1 MVFAVR
7 EPSDEP
13 ELAGL
18 PDLPLGGLPEEDAR
32 AVLASVVPGRL
43 DESVRDRIIAETRG
57 NPLALLELPR
67 GMSAGE
73 LAGGFALPD
82 AGGVPGHIE
91 DHYRRRLA
99 GLPEQTRRLMLVA
112 AADPVGDATL
122 VWRAAQTLGIEREAA
137 APAATEQLLDIA
149 AQVRFRHPLV
159 RSAVYR
165 SSSTADRQV
174 THDAL
179 AAATDPEADPDR
191 RAWHRAQA
199 TSGPDEGIA
208 AELERSAGRAQ
219 ARGGLAAAAAFLERS
234 ANLTVDPARRVER
247 VLTAVQSNIQ
257 AGAFDAALGLLAS
270 AESGPLDEFGHAR
283 VDLLALSWHSHHDEA
298 MKRHRC
304 CSQPPDGSN
313 DWTLTWRAKRTWTRS
328 PRPCSGAASM
338 TASTCPTWRRLLER
352 RRADPT
358 TSRGLP
364 TCCWTRSARSPSTST
379 RPCRSAAT
387 RCRRSAATRPRPRR
401 ACAGCGTP
409 P

>member
-1 MVFAVR
+1 MAAQRSSVLRGRISERDVLDRLLENVRGGQSAALVIHGEAGVGKTALVRYAARQAAGFRVAEIAGVESEMELAYAGLHQLCAPMLAQLDALPEPQQRALCVAFGLSAGDAPDRFLVALATLSLLAEVAEERPLLCLVEDAEWLDGTSSQVLGFVARRLLAESVAMVFAVR

-18 PDLPLGGLPEEDAR
+18 SDLPLGGLPEEDAR

-73 LAGGFALPD
+73 LAGGFAVLD

-99 GLPEQTRRLMLVA
+99 GLPEQTQRLMLVA

-122 VWRAAQTLGIEREAA
+122 VWRAAQALGIEREAA

-179 AAATDPEADPDR
+179 AAATDPETDPDR

-199 TSGPDEGIA
+199 TSGPDEGVA

-219 ARGGLAAAAAFLERS
+219 ARGGWPRRPRS
-234 ANLTVDPARRVER
+234 WSARR
-247 VLTAVQSNIQ
+247 T
-257 AGAFDAALGLLAS
+257 
-270 AESGPLDEFGHAR
+270 
-283 VDLLALSWHSHHDEA
+283 
-298 MKRHRC
+298 
-304 CSQPPDGSN
+304 
-313 DWTLTWRAKRTWTRS
+313 
-328 PRPCSGAASM
+328 
-338 TASTCPTWRRLLER
+338 
-352 RRADPT
+352 
-358 TSRGLP
+358 
-364 TCCWTRSARSPSTST
+364 
-379 RPCRSAAT
+379 
-387 RCRRSAATRPRPRR
+387 
-401 ACAGCGTP
+401 
-409 P
+409 